1 MAIAMPPQE
10 ENQNPSADRYI
21 GLSKAKAR
29 ISSWDAL
36 GRYPCP
42 VGFFDF
48 CSFSSSLFS
57 SRFVF
62 SGYGVSALSAGNG
75 MEWNGTSCIIRD
87 CIAYF
92 GLNYRI
98 LLVKTSFLL
107 FHSLTQNTT
116 CHYVVDKVRK
126 VSTKIQVHFSRSILM
141 LIFILG
147 SWRLH
152 FQVKV
157 VVLHTYYYHIVG
169 LSGGVDWKWHILIVT
184 SKYTNP
190 LCC

>member
-1 MAIAMPPQE
+1 
-10 ENQNPSADRYI
+10 
-21 GLSKAKAR
+21 
-29 ISSWDAL
+29 
-36 GRYPCP
+36 
-42 VGFFDF
+42 
-48 CSFSSSLFS
+48 
-57 SRFVF
+57 
-62 SGYGVSALSAGNG
+62 

-107 FHSLTQNTT
+107 LHSLAQDTT

-157 VVLHTYYYHIVG
+157 VLLT
-169 LSGGVDWKWHILIVT
+169 T
-184 SKYTNP
+184 TT
-190 LCC
+190 